1 MVLESDKKL
10 PDWQVSVSLARQR
23 GGMTAHLIARLAGF
37 AVLAAVSA
45 CSSPPLEQDGAADS
59 AKNAAKGLAIESV
72 AAKAVENV
80 PLGSVPGTIS
90 LPPEARVAVTAP
102 FAGAVVRVYVIE
114 GQEVMRGAPL
124 GLVRAAEPVAI
135 GGDLA
140 RARSAAAL
148 AEARAKRL
156 AQLADEGIIAEARA
170 DEARAELEQARAS
183 VAQFARMASL
193 GGVGA
198 DGTMTLRAPIAGR
211 VAHVGVE
218 TGGGVDTLTAPF
230 VVEAAGAYQIE
241 LQLPERLAQAVRP
254 GMAVEI
260 ALGGEGAKPVGG
272 QIIAVAPSLD
282 PATRSVMARASIG
295 GAPGVIAGRTV
306 TDTILGQGRG
316 IAVPDR
322 AVTRIGDKD
331 HVFVRAAKSGGK
343 AWEPRA
349 VTVAA
354 RSGGL
359 AVISSG
365 LAAGEVVAA
374 SSVAEL
380 KAMSAE

>member
-1 MVLESDKKL
+1 
-10 PDWQVSVSLARQR
+10 
-23 GGMTAHLIARLAGF
+23 MTLHLIARLA
-37 AVLAAVSA
+37 ALALLAALPA
-45 CSSPPLEQDGAADS
+45 CSAPPAEQPDDPAGEGD
-59 AKNAAKGLAIESV
+59 AAKGLAIESATAKEV
-72 AAKAVENV
+72 ANV
-80 PLGSVPGTIS
+80 PLGSVPGTVS

-102 FAGAVVRVYVIE
+102 FAGAVVRIYVIE
-114 GQEVMRGAPL
+114 GQQVARGEAL

-156 AQLADEGIIAEARA
+156 TQLADEGIIAQARA
-170 DEARAELEQARAS
+170 DEAKAELEQARAS
-183 VAQFARMASL
+183 VAQFAKLASL

-218 TGGGVDTLTAPF
+218 TGGGVDTVTAPF

-241 LQLPERLAQAVRP
+241 LQLPERLAQSVRP

-260 ALGGEGAKPVGG
+260 ALGGDGAKPVGG

-295 GAPGVIAGRTV
+295 GAPGVIAGRNVTV
-306 TDTILGQGRG
+306 TILGEGRG

-331 HVFVRAAKSGGK
+331 HVFVKMGK
-343 AWEPRA
+343 GWEKRA
-349 VTVAA
+349 VTVAS
-354 RSGGL
+354 RGSEL
-359 AVISSG
+359 AVIASG
-365 LAAGEVVAA
+365 LSAGEVVAA
-374 SSVAEL
+374 TSIAEL
-380 KAMSAE
+380 KAMNAE

>member
-1 MVLESDKKL
+1 
-10 PDWQVSVSLARQR
+10 
-23 GGMTAHLIARLAGF
+23 MTPHLIARLAPL
-37 AVLAAVSA
+37 AVLAAMPA
-45 CSSPPLEQDGAADS
+45 CSSPQSEQTGET
-59 AKNAAKGLAIESV
+59 AAKADAAAGLAIESV
-72 AAKAVENV
+72 AAREVDNV

-114 GQEVMRGAPL
+114 GQAVARGEAL
-124 GLVRAAEPVAI
+124 GLMRAAEPVQI

-140 RARSAAAL
+140 RARSAATL

-156 AQLADEGIIAEARA
+156 GQLADEGIIAQARA
-170 DEARAELEQARAS
+170 DEAKAEWDQARAS
-183 VAQFARMASL
+183 VAQFAKLASL
-193 GGVGA
+193 GGVSP

-211 VAHVGVE
+211 VSHVGVE
-218 TGGGVDTLTAPF
+218 TGGGVDTVTAPF

-260 ALGGEGAKPVGG
+260 ALGGEGGGPVGG
-272 QIIAVAPSLD
+272 TIIAVAPSLD
-282 PATRSVMARASIG
+282 PATRSVMARATIG
-295 GAPGVIAGRTV
+295 AAPGVIAGRNVTV
-306 TDTILGQGRG
+306 TILGSGRG

-331 HVFVRAAKSGGK
+331 HVFVRKGK

-349 VTVAA
+349 VTVAS
-354 RSGGL
+354 RGGGL
-359 AVISSG
+359 AVISAG

-380 KAMSAE
+380 KAMNAE

>member
-1 MVLESDKKL
+1 
-10 PDWQVSVSLARQR
+10 
-23 GGMTAHLIARLAGF
+23 MTPHLITRLAP
-37 AVLAAVSA
+37 LAMLTALPA
-45 CSSPPLEQDGAADS
+45 CSSPPAEQAGDQKAQADAGA
-59 AKNAAKGLAIESV
+59 GLAIESV
-72 AAKAVENV
+72 AAREVDNV

-114 GQEVMRGAPL
+114 GQPVARGQAL

-148 AEARAKRL
+148 AEARSKRL
-156 AQLADEGIIAEARA
+156 TQLADEGVIAEARA
-170 DEARAELEQARAS
+170 DEAKAELEQARAS

-198 DGTMTLRAPIAGR
+198 DGSMTLRAPIAGR
-211 VAHVGVE
+211 IAHVGVE
-218 TGGGVDTLTAPF
+218 TGGGVDTVTAPF
-230 VVEAAGAYQIE
+230 VIEAAGAYQIE
-241 LQLPERLAQAVRP
+241 LQLPERFAQAVRP

-260 ALGGEGAKPVGG
+260 ALGEGGAKPGG
-272 QIIAVAPSLD
+272 GKIIAVSPSLD

-295 GAPGVIAGRTV
+295 AAPGVIAGRNVTV
-306 TDTILGQGRG
+306 TILGEGRG

-322 AVTRIGDKD
+322 AVTRIGDTD
-331 HVFVRAAKSGGK
+331 HVFVRKGEL
-343 AWEPRA
+343 WEKRA
-349 VTVAA
+349 VTVAS
-354 RSGGL
+354 RGGGL
-359 AVISSG
+359 AVLSSG
-365 LAAGEVVAA
+365 IGAGEVVAA

-380 KAMSAE
+380 KAMNAE

>member
-1 MVLESDKKL
+1 
-10 PDWQVSVSLARQR
+10 
-23 GGMTAHLIARLAGF
+23 MTPHLIARLAALAVF
-37 AVLAAVSA
+37 ATLPA
-45 CSSPPLEQDGAADS
+45 CSSPQTEQAGDPAAKAD
-59 AKNAAKGLAIESV
+59 ATKGLAIESV
-72 AAKAVENV
+72 AAREVDNV

-114 GQEVMRGAPL
+114 GQQVARGEAL
-124 GLVRAAEPVAI
+124 GLMRAAEPVQI

-170 DEARAELEQARAS
+170 DEAKAEWEQARAS
-183 VAQFARMASL
+183 VTQFARMAAL
-193 GGVGA
+193 GGVSPDGA
-198 DGTMTLRAPIAGR
+198 MTLRAPIAGR

-218 TGGGVDTLTAPF
+218 TGGGVDAVTAPF

-260 ALGGEGAKPVGG
+260 ALGGENGPAAVGG
-272 QIIAVAPSLD
+272 KIITVAPSLD

-295 GAPGVIAGRTV
+295 AAPGVIAGRNVTV
-306 TDTILGQGRG
+306 NIVGQGRG

-331 HVFVRAAKSGGK
+331 HVFVRTATVGGK
-343 AWEPRA
+343 AEGKGWEKRA
-349 VTVAA
+349 VTVTA
-354 RSGGL
+354 RGGGL
-359 AVISSG
+359 AVISAG
-365 LAAGEVVAA
+365 LKPGEVVAA

-380 KAMSAE
+380 KAMTAE

>member
-1 MVLESDKKL
+1 
-10 PDWQVSVSLARQR
+10 
-23 GGMTAHLIARLAGF
+23 MTSHLIVRLAAF
-37 AVLAAVSA
+37 AVLAALPA
-45 CSSPPLEQDGAADS
+45 CSSPQSEQAADP
-59 AKNAAKGLAIESV
+59 AATKEAAKGLAIEAV
-72 AAKAVENV
+72 AGREVDNV

-102 FAGAVVRVYVIE
+102 FAGAVVRVFVIE
-114 GQEVMRGAPL
+114 GQQVARGEVL
-124 GLVRAAEPVAI
+124 GLMRASEPVQI

-156 AQLADEGIIAEARA
+156 SQLADEGIIAAARA
-170 DEARAELEQARAS
+170 DEAKAEWDQALAS

-193 GGVGA
+193 GGVGP

-211 VAHVGVE
+211 VAYVGVE
-218 TGGGVDTLTAPF
+218 TGGGVDAVTAPF

-241 LQLPERLAQAVRP
+241 LQLPERLAQQVRP

-260 ALGGEGAKPVGG
+260 ALGGDGIAPVGG
-272 QIIAVAPSLD
+272 KIIAVAPSLD
-282 PATRSVMARASIG
+282 PATRSVMARTSIG
-295 GAPGVIAGRTV
+295 GAPGVIAGRNVTV
-306 TDTILGQGRG
+306 TILGDGRG

-322 AVTRIGDKD
+322 AITRIGDKD
-331 HVFVRAAKSGGK
+331 HVFVRKGK
-343 AWEPRA
+343 TWEKRT
-349 VTVAA
+349 VTV
-354 RSGGL
+354 SSHGGGL
-359 AVISSG
+359 AVISAG

-380 KAMSAE
+380 KAMNAE

>member
-1 MVLESDKKL
+1 
-10 PDWQVSVSLARQR
+10 
-23 GGMTAHLIARLAGF
+23 MTPHLIARLAPL
-37 AVLAAVSA
+37 AVLAAMPA
-45 CSSPPLEQDGAADS
+45 CSSPQSEQAGDP
-59 AKNAAKGLAIESV
+59 AAKADVAAGLAIESV
-72 AAKAVENV
+72 AAREVNNV

-114 GQEVMRGAPL
+114 GQQVARGEAL
-124 GLVRAAEPVAI
+124 GLMRATEPVQI
-135 GGDLA
+135 RGDLA

-148 AEARAKRL
+148 AEARAQRL
-156 AQLADEGIIAEARA
+156 AQLADEGIIAQARA
-170 DEARAELEQARAS
+170 DEAKAEWDQSRAS
-183 VAQFARMASL
+183 VAQFSRMASL
-193 GGVGA
+193 GGVSA
-198 DGTMTLRAPIAGR
+198 DGTMTLRSPIAGR
-211 VAHVGVE
+211 VAVVAVE
-218 TGGGVDTLTAPF
+218 SGGGVDTVSAPF

-260 ALGGEGAKPVGG
+260 ALSGDGAAPVGG
-272 QIIAVAPSLD
+272 KIIAVAPSLD

-295 GAPGVIAGRTV
+295 GAPGVIAGRNVTV
-306 TDTILGQGRG
+306 TILGNGRG

-331 HVFVRAAKSGGK
+331 HVFVRAAKSEGK
-343 AWEPRA
+343 SWEKRA
-349 VTVAA
+349 VTIVAHG
-354 RSGGL
+354 GGL
-359 AVISSG
+359 AIIAGG

-380 KAMSAE
+380 KAMNAE

>member
-1 MVLESDKKL
+1 
-10 PDWQVSVSLARQR
+10 
-23 GGMTAHLIARLAGF
+23 MTPHLIARLAPL
-37 AVLAAVSA
+37 AVLAAMPA
-45 CSSPPLEQDGAADS
+45 CSSPLSEQAGDP
-59 AKNAAKGLAIESV
+59 AAKADTSAGLAIESV
-72 AAKAVENV
+72 AAREVDNV

-102 FAGAVVRVYVIE
+102 FSGAVVRVYVIE
-114 GQEVMRGAPL
+114 GQQVARGEAL
-124 GLVRAAEPVAI
+124 GLMRAAEPVQI

-156 AQLADEGIIAEARA
+156 AQLADEGIIAQARA
-170 DEARAELEQARAS
+170 DEAKAEWEQARAS
-183 VAQFARMASL
+183 VAQFSRMAAL
-193 GGVGA
+193 GGVSA
-198 DGTMTLRAPIAGR
+198 DGSMTLRSPIAGW
-211 VAHVGVE
+211 VANVAVE
-218 TGGGVDTLTAPF
+218 TGGGVDNVTAPF

-260 ALGGEGAKPVGG
+260 ALGGDGAAPVGG
-272 QIIAVAPSLD
+272 KIIAVAPSLD

-295 GAPGVIAGRTV
+295 GAPGVIAGRNVTV
-306 TDTILGQGRG
+306 TILGNWRG

-331 HVFVRAAKSGGK
+331 HVFVRKGK

-349 VTVAA
+349 VTVAS
-354 RSGGL
+354 RGGGL
-359 AVISSG
+359 AVISAG
-365 LAAGEVVAA
+365 LAAGEVVAG

-380 KAMSAE
+380 KAMNAE

>member
-1 MVLESDKKL
+1 
-10 PDWQVSVSLARQR
+10 
-23 GGMTAHLIARLAGF
+23 MTAHLIARLSGF
-37 AVLAAVSA
+37 AVFAAVSA
-45 CSSPPLEQDGAADS
+45 CSSPPLEQDGADDS
-59 AKNAAKGLAIESV
+59 AENAVKGLAIESV

-80 PLGSVPGTIS
+80 PLGSVPGTVS

-102 FAGAVVRVYVIE
+102 FAGAVVRVFVIE
-114 GQEVMRGAPL
+114 GQEVKRGAPL

-183 VAQFARMASL
+183 VAQFARMAAL
-193 GGVGA
+193 GGIGA

-230 VVEAAGAYQIE
+230 VIEAAGAYQIE

-254 GMAVEI
+254 GLAVEI
-260 ALGGEGAKPVGG
+260 TPGGEGAKPVGG
-272 QIIAVAPSLD
+272 QIVAVAPSLD

-295 GAPGVIAGRTV
+295 GAPGVIAGRNVTV
-306 TDTILGQGRG
+306 TILGRGRG

-331 HVFVRAAKSGGK
+331 HVFVRAATSGGK
-343 AWEPRA
+343 AWQPRA

-354 RSGGL
+354 RAGGL
-359 AVISSG
+359 AVISAG
-365 LAAGEVVAA
+365 LAAGEVVAG

-380 KAMSAE
+380 KAMNAE

>member
-1 MVLESDKKL
+1 
-10 PDWQVSVSLARQR
+10 
-23 GGMTAHLIARLAGF
+23 MTPHLIARLAS
-37 AVLAAVSA
+37 LAALAALSA
-45 CSSPPLEQDGAADS
+45 CSSPPTEQAGDPADKADAA
-59 AKNAAKGLAIESV
+59 AGLAIESV
-72 AAKAVENV
+72 AAREVDNV
-80 PLGSVPGTIS
+80 PLGAVPGTIS

-114 GQEVMRGAPL
+114 GETVVRGQAL

-135 GGDLA
+135 GGELA
-140 RARSAAAL
+140 RARSAATL
-148 AEARAKRL
+148 AEARAQRL

-170 DEARAELEQARAS
+170 DEAKAEAEQARAS
-183 VAQFARMASL
+183 VTQFARLAAL
-193 GGVGA
+193 GGVGP

-218 TGGGVDTLTAPF
+218 TGGGVDTVTAPF

-254 GMAVEI
+254 GMAVEV
-260 ALGGEGAKPVGG
+260 APGDGGAPVGG
-272 QIIAVAPSLD
+272 RIIAVAPSLD

-295 GAPGVIAGRTV
+295 AAPGVIAGRNVTV
-306 TDTILGQGRG
+306 TILGQGRG

-322 AVTRIGDKD
+322 AVTRIGDAD
-331 HVFVRAAKSGGK
+331 HVFVRKGK
-343 AWEPRA
+343 AWEKRA

-354 RSGGL
+354 RSGGEAL
-359 AVISSG
+359 IASG

-380 KAMSAE
+380 KAMNAE

>member
-1 MVLESDKKL
+1 MTSHLV
-10 PDWQVSVSLARQR
+10 ARP
-23 GGMTAHLIARLAGF
+23 AAF
-37 AVLAAVSA
+37 AVLLAVSA
-45 CSSPPLEQDGAADS
+45 CSSPPLEQDGAAAS
-59 AKNAAKGLAIESV
+59 ADDAAKGLAIESV
-72 AAKAVENV
+72 AARAVDNV

-114 GQEVMRGAPL
+114 GQEVARGAPL

-140 RARSAAAL
+140 RARSAATL
-148 AEARAKRL
+148 AEARARRL
-156 AQLADEGIIAEARA
+156 AQLAEEGIIAEARA

-183 VAQFARMASL
+183 VAQFARMAAL
-193 GGVGA
+193 GGVGP

-218 TGGGVDTLTAPF
+218 TGGGVDTVSAPF
-230 VVEAAGAYQIE
+230 VVEAAGAYQIA

-260 ALGGEGAKPVGG
+260 ALGGEGAAPVRG

-282 PATRSVMARASIG
+282 PVTRSVTARASIG
-295 GAPGVIAGRTV
+295 AAPGVIAGRNVTV
-306 TDTILGQGRG
+306 TILGQGRG

-322 AVTRIGDKD
+322 AVTRIGEKD
-331 HVFVRAAKSGGK
+331 HVFVRKGNGWDK
-343 AWEPRA
+343 RA

-354 RSGGL
+354 RSGGR

-365 LAAGEVVAA
+365 LAAGEVVAG

-380 KAMSAE
+380 KAIDAE

>member
-1 MVLESDKKL
+1 
-10 PDWQVSVSLARQR
+10 
-23 GGMTAHLIARLAGF
+23 MTPHLIARLVPL
-37 AVLAAVSA
+37 AVLAAMPA
-45 CSSPPLEQDGAADS
+45 CSSPPSEQTADKAA
-59 AKNAAKGLAIESV
+59 NADKAAGLAIESV
-72 AAKAVENV
+72 AAREVDNV

-114 GQEVMRGAPL
+114 GQEVARGAAL
-124 GLVRAAEPVAI
+124 GLVRATEPVAI

-140 RARSAAAL
+140 RARSAATL
-148 AEARAKRL
+148 AEARARRL
-156 AQLADEGIIAEARA
+156 AQLADEGVIAQARA
-170 DEARAELEQARAS
+170 DEAKAELDQARAS
-183 VAQFARMASL
+183 VAQFQRLASL
-193 GGVGA
+193 GGVGG

-211 VAHVGVE
+211 VAAVAVE
-218 TGGGVDTLTAPF
+218 TGGGVDTVTAPF
-230 VVEAAGAYQIE
+230 VVEAAGAYQVE

-260 ALGGEGAKPVGG
+260 ALGGDGAKPVGG

-295 GAPGVIAGRTV
+295 GAPGIIAGRNVTV
-306 TDTILGQGRG
+306 TILGQGRG
-316 IAVPDR
+316 IALPER

-331 HVFVRAAKSGGK
+331 YVFVRKGK
-343 AWEPRA
+343 AWEKRA

-359 AVISSG
+359 AVIAEG
-365 LAAGEVVAA
+365 LAAGEVVAG

-380 KAMSAE
+380 KAMNAE

>member
-1 MVLESDKKL
+1 MKL
-10 PDWQVSVSLARQR
+10 TRNCQTGKFLSAWQ
-23 GGMTAHLIARLAGF
+23 GKGTGMTPHLIARLAAL
-37 AVLAAVSA
+37 AVLATMPA
-45 CSSPPLEQDGAADS
+45 CSSPPTEQASDPAATKD
-59 AKNAAKGLAIESV
+59 AAAGLAIESV
-72 AAKAVENV
+72 AAREVDTV

-114 GQEVMRGAPL
+114 GQQVARGEAL
-124 GLVRAAEPVAI
+124 GMVRAAEPVQI

-148 AEARAKRL
+148 AQARAKRL

-170 DEARAELEQARAS
+170 DEAKAEWDQARAS
-183 VAQFARMASL
+183 VTQFARLAAL
-193 GGVGA
+193 GGVSP

-218 TGGGVDTLTAPF
+218 TGGGVDAITAPF

-241 LQLPERLAQAVRP
+241 LQLPERLAQQVRP

-260 ALGGEGAKPVGG
+260 ALGGEGMAPVGG
-272 QIIAVAPSLD
+272 TIIAVAPSLD

-295 GAPGVIAGRTV
+295 AAPGVISGRNVTV
-306 TDTILGQGRG
+306 TILGEARG

-322 AVTRIGDKD
+322 AVTLIGDKD
-331 HVFVRAAKSGGK
+331 HVFVRTKGSGGK
-343 AWEPRA
+343 AWEKRA
-349 VTVAA
+349 VTIAS
-354 RSGGL
+354 RGGGL

-365 LAAGEVVAA
+365 IAAGELVAA

-380 KAMSAE
+380 KAMNAE

>member
-1 MVLESDKKL
+1 
-10 PDWQVSVSLARQR
+10 
-23 GGMTAHLIARLAGF
+23 MTPHLIARLAPL
-37 AVLAAVSA
+37 AVLAAMPA
-45 CSSPPLEQDGAADS
+45 CSSPPSEQAG
-59 AKNAAKGLAIESV
+59 NPAAKADAAAGLAIESV
-72 AAKAVENV
+72 AAREVDNV

-114 GQEVMRGAPL
+114 GQEVARGEAL
-124 GLVRAAEPVAI
+124 GLMRAAEPVQI

-156 AQLADEGIIAEARA
+156 AQLAEEGIIAQARA
-170 DEARAELEQARAS
+170 DEAKAEWEQARAS
-183 VAQFARMASL
+183 VSQFSKMASL

-198 DGTMTLRAPIAGR
+198 DGSMTLRAPIAGR
-211 VAHVGVE
+211 VAKVAVE
-218 TGGGVDTLTAPF
+218 TGGGVDTVTAPF

-254 GMAVEI
+254 GMEVEI
-260 ALGGEGAKPVGG
+260 SLGGEGAAPAGG
-272 QIIAVAPSLD
+272 KIIAVAPSLD
-282 PATRSVMARASIG
+282 PATRSVLARASIG
-295 GAPGVIAGRTV
+295 AATGVIAGRNVTV
-306 TDTILGQGRG
+306 TILGNGRG

-331 HVFVRAAKSGGK
+331 HVFVRKGK
-343 AWEPRA
+343 AWEKRA
-349 VTVAA
+349 VTVAS
-354 RSGGL
+354 RGGGL
-359 AVISSG
+359 AVISAG
-365 LAAGEVVAA
+365 LSAGEVVAA

-380 KAMSAE
+380 KAMNAE

>member
-1 MVLESDKKL
+1 MKL
-10 PDWQVSVSLARQR
+10 TRSCQTGKFLSAWQGKGA
-23 GGMTAHLIARLAGF
+23 GMTPHLIARLAPF
-37 AVLAAVSA
+37 AMLAGLSA
-45 CSSPPLEQDGAADS
+45 CSSPQSEQTGDET
-59 AKNAAKGLAIESV
+59 AKGDVAKGLAIESV
-72 AAKAVENV
+72 AAKEVDNV
-80 PLGSVPGTIS
+80 PLGSVPGTIT

-114 GQEVMRGAPL
+114 GQQVARGEAL
-124 GLVRAAEPVAI
+124 GLVRAGEPLQI

-156 AQLADEGIIAEARA
+156 GQLADEGVIAQARA
-170 DEARAELEQARAS
+170 DEAKAEWDQARAS
-183 VAQFARMASL
+183 VTQYSRMASL
-193 GGVGA
+193 GGVGP

-211 VAHVGVE
+211 VSHVGVE
-218 TGGGVDTLTAPF
+218 TGGGIDTVTAPF

-260 ALGGEGAKPVGG
+260 ALGSDGASPVGG
-272 QIIAVAPSLD
+272 TIIAVAPSLD
-282 PATRSVMARASIG
+282 PATRSVMARATIG
-295 GAPGVIAGRTV
+295 PAPGVIAGRNV
-306 TDTILGQGRG
+306 MVTILGKGRG

-331 HVFVRAAKSGGK
+331 HVFVRTGK
-343 AWEPRA
+343 NWEKRP
-349 VTVAA
+349 VTVAS
-354 RSGGL
+354 RGGGL
-359 AVISSG
+359 AIISAG
-365 LAAGEVVAA
+365 LATGEVVAA

-380 KAMSAE
+380 KAMNAE

>member
-1 MVLESDKKL
+1 
-10 PDWQVSVSLARQR
+10 
-23 GGMTAHLIARLAGF
+23 MTSHLIARLAAF
-37 AVLAAVSA
+37 AVLAVLPA
-45 CSSPPLEQDGAADS
+45 CSSPQSEQAAGPAD
-59 AKNAAKGLAIESV
+59 AKDEAKGLAIESV
-72 AAKAVENV
+72 EAREVDNV

-102 FAGAVVRVYVIE
+102 FAGAVVRVFVIE
-114 GQEVMRGAPL
+114 GQQVARGEAL
-124 GLVRAAEPVAI
+124 GLMRAAEPVQI

-156 AQLADEGIIAEARA
+156 SQLADEGIIASARA
-170 DEARAELEQARAS
+170 DEAKAEWEQARAS

-193 GGVGA
+193 GGVGP

-218 TGGGVDTLTAPF
+218 TGGGVDTVTAPF

-241 LQLPERLAQAVRP
+241 LQLPERLAQQVRA

-260 ALGGEGAKPVGG
+260 MLADGAAAPLVVGG
-272 QIIAVAPSLD
+272 RIIAIAPSID
-282 PATRSVMARASIG
+282 PASRSVMARASIG
-295 GAPGVIAGRTV
+295 AVPGVIAGRNVTV
-306 TDTILGQGRG
+306 TILGEGGG

-331 HVFVRAAKSGGK
+331 HVFVRSAKSAGTD
-343 AWEPRA
+343 WEKRA

-359 AVISSG
+359 AVISTG
-365 LAAGEVVAA
+365 LKAGEVVA
-374 SSVAEL
+374 SSSIAEL
-380 KAMSAE
+380 KAMNAE